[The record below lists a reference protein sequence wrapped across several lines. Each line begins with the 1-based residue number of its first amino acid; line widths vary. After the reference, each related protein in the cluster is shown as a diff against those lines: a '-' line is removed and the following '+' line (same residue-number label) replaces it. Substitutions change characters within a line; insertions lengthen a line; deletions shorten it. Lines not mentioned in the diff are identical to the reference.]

1 MCTLLRNV
9 LTLIWT
15 TTSPYHWRYYLT
27 ANSCSHEGYAEYNW
41 PDGWKANAISADLCG
56 TVSSDGEG
64 IPEQFW
70 CVITKSLLYL
80 KMQSFTPLTLHAH
93 FATRRNCAE
102 VKILQNTN
110 ISNSSPSLPTNRP
123 TFLEQSNSAAITVG
137 LPTSTTTTASNN
149 SPSSGKLHDK
159 TIVGYYASWQ
169 WVQMVSVFQLIFI
182 SKDFVLTNSLSHRSL
197 SFFYRW
203 YDRWVSMQFEPFSL
217 ASSDKNAYG
226 CYLIVQLLCS
236 RCNRNKLA
244 EPANMDFRVSMR

>member
-1 MCTLLRNV
+1 MQNTTGLMGGKLTQYLQTFVLRYHPTEREFQNSFGAW
-9 LTLIWT
+9 LQRAYYIWK
-15 TTSPYHWRYYLT
+15 
-27 ANSCSHEGYAEYNW
+27 CSH
-41 PDGWKANAISADLCG
+41 
-56 TVSSDGEG
+56 
-64 IPEQFW
+64 
-70 CVITKSLLYL
+70 SLLSL
-80 KMQSFTPLTLHAH
+80 FMLI

-169 WVQMVSVFQLIFI
+169 WVQMVSVLQLIFI

-203 YDRWVSMQFEPFSL
+203 YDRWVSMQFEAFSL